1 MDFRKVQERF
11 YVDGEVHI
19 YDYDLGRWLKKSEIE
34 DLNVIKKTGNP
45 LKNSRK
51 NPILNNKVDTPRGGN
66 EY

>member
-34 DLNVIKKTGNP
+34 DLNVIKKTENP

-51 NPILNNKVDTPRGGN
+51 NPILNNKVDNPRGGN